1 MPELT
6 TAQQTDQM
14 RSELTARFGDGV
26 AVEYVDVYAMEV
38 TEHPDVMRVLAR
50 GDVPLPIISIDGK
63 PRFAG
68 GLSSQV
74 VGDALEK
81 QGLVPASR

>member
-1 MPELT
+1 M
-6 TAQQTDQM
+6 AQQTDQM
-14 RSELTARFGDGV
+14 RSDLVARFGDGV

-38 TEHPDVMRVLAR
+38 SQYPDVMRVLAR
-50 GDVPLPIISIDGK
+50 GDIPLPIIGIDGK

-81 QGLVPASR
+81 QGLVSAQR